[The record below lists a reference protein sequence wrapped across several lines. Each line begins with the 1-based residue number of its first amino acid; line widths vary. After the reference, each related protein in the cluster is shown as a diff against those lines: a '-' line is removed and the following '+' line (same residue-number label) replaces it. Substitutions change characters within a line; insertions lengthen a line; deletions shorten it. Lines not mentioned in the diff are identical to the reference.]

1 MMSKKTKPIKKLSGK
16 EALVI
21 RDTANTYNVGMAFV
35 TAGGEVL
42 PRAFGLNQEQAAAWA
57 MATMEE
63 ARKLLGVDK

>member
-1 MMSKKTKPIKKLSGK
+1 MSKTKPIKKKISGK

-21 RDTANTYNVGMAFV
+21 RDTANTYNVGTAFL

-42 PRAFGLNQEQAAAWA
+42 QRDFDLTQEQAASWA